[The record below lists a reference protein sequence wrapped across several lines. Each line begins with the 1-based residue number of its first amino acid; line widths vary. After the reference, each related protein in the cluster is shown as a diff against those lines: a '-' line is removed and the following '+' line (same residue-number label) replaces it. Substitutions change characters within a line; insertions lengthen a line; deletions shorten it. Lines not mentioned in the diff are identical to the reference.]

1 MPNKEEPT
9 KKDKQDKKPL
19 FPPDEDTL
27 HTTDPQEHM
36 KGPISSPMQEI
47 KETAEEK
54 GGDSPEDENER
65 K

>member
-1 MPNKEEPT
+1 
-9 KKDKQDKKPL
+9 
-19 FPPDEDTL
+19 
-27 HTTDPQEHM
+27 M